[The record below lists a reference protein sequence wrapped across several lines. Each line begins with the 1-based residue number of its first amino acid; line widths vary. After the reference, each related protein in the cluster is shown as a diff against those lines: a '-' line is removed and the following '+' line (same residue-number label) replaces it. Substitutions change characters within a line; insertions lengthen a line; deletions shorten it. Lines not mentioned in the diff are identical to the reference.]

1 MKLNIVVE
9 NPVFLPDRE
18 NLKSCLCFCF
28 VGWQLCL
35 VFHFMGAVKCAGG
48 ELRLSIQLV
57 WTNQEDEVC
66 CLPKLSDTYAPSFL

>member
-18 NLKSCLCFCF
+18 N
-28 VGWQLCL
+28 
-35 VFHFMGAVKCAGG
+35 FMGAVKCAGG

-66 CLPKLSDTYAPSFL
+66 CLPKLSETYAPSFQLYNYLLVLS